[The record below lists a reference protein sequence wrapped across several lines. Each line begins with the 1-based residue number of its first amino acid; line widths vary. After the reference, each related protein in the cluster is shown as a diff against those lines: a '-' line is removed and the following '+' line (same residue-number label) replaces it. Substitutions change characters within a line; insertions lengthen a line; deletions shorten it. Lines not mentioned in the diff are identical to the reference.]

1 MKQVFVNVIKNSI
14 ESIKKDGIIDVDV
27 LVVGKVLKIMVS
39 DNGVGMDKEELER
52 VYEMFYTTKR
62 DGTGLGVALSHEIIL
77 AHNGMMEYDS
87 IKDVGTKCI
96 ISLPM

>member
-1 MKQVFVNVIKNSI
+1 MILEKNSI